1 MKSQELLGQLKSRI
15 EELAHEVDKARVSE
29 EMLDY
34 LSTMA
39 KFHRYSAANCMLI
52 LSQCP
57 LATRVAGF
65 MTWKRLFG
73 RQVKRSETGIKILAP
88 VPYTT
93 TQQDP
98 ATGEETEVRRLWFKV
113 VHVFD
118 ISQTAGKPFPEVN
131 WKGSGRQ
138 ERLESALISYAQ
150 SLGIE
155 VERAELGHALGLSL
169 KGKILF
175 SEDGNVPRTLAHEIV
190 HETVSITEAR
200 PMREVL
206 TDAAAHVVCL
216 HFGVDPAKST
226 ANYIAL
232 WQGTADDVLENMEFI
247 RDVAHTVIEGVTDVL
262 ERGELRPAAITEVPA
277 SSPSERSAEREG
289 NEDKRRKLKVY
300 PLYTGKYPPDP
311 YSKIRLQGKWVK
323 DAGFDAGDPIVVEVS
338 PEQLIITKG
347 AS

>member
-1 MKSQELLGQLKSRI
+1 MKSQELLSHLKSRI
-15 EELAHEVDKARVSE
+15 EELAQAVDQARASR

-34 LSTMA
+34 LSSMA

-57 LATRVAGF
+57 HATKVAGF

-73 RQVKRSETGIKILAP
+73 RQVNRGETGIKILAP
-88 VPYTT
+88 MPYTT
-93 TQQDP
+93 TEQDP
-98 ATGEETEVRRLWFKV
+98 ETREEIEVRKLWFKV

-118 ISQTAGKPFPEVN
+118 ISQTRGQPLPEVD

-138 ERLESALISYAQ
+138 ERLESALIAYAQ

-155 VERAELGHALGLSL
+155 VQRADLGHACGVSL

-190 HETVSITEAR
+190 HETASVTACR
-200 PMREVL
+200 AVREIL

-216 HFGVDPAKST
+216 HFGVDPGQST

-247 RDVAHTVIEGVTDVL
+247 RGVAHTVIDGVTEVL
-262 ERGELRPAAITEVPA
+262 EKRDSRPSVALPETTAT
-277 SSPSERSAEREG
+277 SEQ
-289 NEDKRRKLKVY
+289 NETRRRKLKVY

-311 YSKIRLQGKWVK
+311 YSKIRLQGKWVQ
-323 DAGFDAGDPIVVEVS
+323 DAGFQAGDPIVVEVR
-338 PEQLIITKG
+338 PEQLVIKKG